1 MNTLEI
7 GGITMPNKD
16 EIKGKFNEVVG
27 KVTNDK
33 SKELKGKAQQKAG
46 EAKEKGKEVAG
57 DINERIEDS
66 EDDKK

>member
-1 MNTLEI
+1 MS
-7 GGITMPNKD
+7 NKD

-27 KVTNDK
+27 KATNDK

-46 EAKEKGKEVAG
+46 EAKEKGKEFADDIAG

-66 EDDKK
+66 EDDKKE

>member
-1 MNTLEI
+1 
-7 GGITMPNKD
+7 MPNKD
-16 EIKGKFNEVVG
+16 GIKGKFNEVVG

-46 EAKEKGKEVAG
+46 EAKEKGKEFVDDIAG

-66 EDDKK
+66 EDDKKE